1 MTRIYRHLALYVHVI
16 VIVIFACV
24 SNVGAQTLVEALTN
38 AYNTNPGILSERA
51 SLMSTDEG
59 VVQALGNWRP
69 KVELSGDIEREYTE
83 NNTRLTDGE
92 REQIRTIENVT
103 MTVTQSLF
111 RGFRTEAAVEQAENA
126 VLSKRATLRGS
137 EQSLL
142 LDAASNFLTV
152 LENQAVLGLNQQNE
166 KVLLRQL
173 QATKDRF
180 RVGEITRT
188 DVSQAEARVA
198 GAAAARIKSQ
208 GDLVISRA
216 SYTNVVGVAPGTL
229 VKPSALEGLPSN
241 LEEAKVLALKNH
253 PDMVVAEL
261 STKIAREKVKAKR
274 GELYPTL
281 DMVGTVKRDWE
292 SVSNVSEVTT
302 GEIKLDLKIPLYQKG
317 AVFSGLRQAKI
328 DARKTEIDLNETEK
342 AVTEKVENAWES
354 LKSARAQIKS
364 FNAQI
369 DAAKVALEG
378 VEREAAVGSRTVL
391 DVLDSEQELLDA
403 KVSLIGAQRDE
414 VLASFQLLEAS
425 GQLTAKKLGLA
436 VKVYDPTNYYGKVR
450 NKLFGA
456 DPPISLEKY

>member
-152 LENQAVLGLNQQNE
+152 LENQAVLGHNQQNE

-216 SYTNVVGVAPGTL
+216 SYTNVVGVEPGKL
-229 VKPSALEGLPSN
+229 VKPSALEGLPSS

-317 AVFSGLRQAKI
+317 TVFSGLRQAKI
-328 DARKTEIDLNETEK
+328 DARTVSYTHLTLPTK
-342 AVTEKVENAWES
+342 A
-354 LKSARAQIKS
+354 
-364 FNAQI
+364 
-369 DAAKVALEG
+369 
-378 VEREAAVGSRTVL
+378 
-391 DVLDSEQELLDA
+391 
-403 KVSLIGAQRDE
+403 
-414 VLASFQLLEAS
+414 
-425 GQLTAKKLGLA
+425 
-436 VKVYDPTNYYGKVR
+436 
-450 NKLFGA
+450 
-456 DPPISLEKY
+456 

>member
-216 SYTNVVGVAPGTL
+216 SYTNVVGVTPGKL
-229 VKPSALEGLPSN
+229 VKPSALEL
-241 LEEAKVLALKNH
+241 
-253 PDMVVAEL
+253 
-261 STKIAREKVKAKR
+261 
-274 GELYPTL
+274 
-281 DMVGTVKRDWE
+281 
-292 SVSNVSEVTT
+292 
-302 GEIKLDLKIPLYQKG
+302 
-317 AVFSGLRQAKI
+317 
-328 DARKTEIDLNETEK
+328 
-342 AVTEKVENAWES
+342 
-354 LKSARAQIKS
+354 
-364 FNAQI
+364 
-369 DAAKVALEG
+369 
-378 VEREAAVGSRTVL
+378 
-391 DVLDSEQELLDA
+391 
-403 KVSLIGAQRDE
+403 SLIH
-414 VLASFQLLEAS
+414 
-425 GQLTAKKLGLA
+425 
-436 VKVYDPTNYYGKVR
+436 
-450 NKLFGA
+450 
-456 DPPISLEKY
+456 I